1 MDEKLAH
8 NNWRKKGR
16 KGKGE
21 ADNAQRRRNR
31 QKMSEIR
38 ARICLRSAKARR
50 NILNTDHGMAV
61 SVTYIFAAS
70 FNSFI
75 EISN

>member
-1 MDEKLAH
+1 
-8 NNWRKKGR
+8 
-16 KGKGE
+16 
-21 ADNAQRRRNR
+21 
-31 QKMSEIR
+31 MSEIR
-38 ARICLRSAKARR
+38 ARICLRSAKRWAETANARR

>member
-1 MDEKLAH
+1 MGEKLAH

-38 ARICLRSAKARR
+38 ARICLRSAKRWAETANARR
-50 NILNTDHGMAV
+50 NILNMDHGMAV
-61 SVTYIFAAS
+61 SVT
-70 FNSFI
+70 
-75 EISN
+75 